1 MTAAVLQ
8 VRMQHLAVCA
18 LMVMAAGCES
28 LRAGRCASHG
38 PAVVTTTQGK
48 VAGIMEKS
56 TKGKSFWSYYGI
68 PYAKPP
74 IGQLRL
80 RDPLPAEPWGGL
92 RNGSEVSQPCL
103 QVPFFVAVAG
113 IRLPPQQL
121 VGTEDCLYLNV
132 FTPTQLTSIKELPVM
147 VFIPGGGFFAGGNL
161 EYLPHVLL
169 NHDIILVVLQYRL
182 GILGFLSTEDY
193 IVPGNLGLKDQTL
206 ALQWVQNNI
215 HSFGGDPNS
224 VTIFGESAGGASVH
238 YHILSPK
245 SRGLFSRAILQSG
258 SALATFALGRRHRE
272 IAEQV
277 GSSLGCDTSLGST
290 HLLACLQ
297 TIDAHELSATLQ
309 DFLEWSITP
318 LPLGPRVDGD
328 FIPAHPALL
337 IRDHQYNPVDIL
349 TGTTAHEGLLV
360 GYPLFGQTNLQ
371 ESLLKNFSY
380 VGPLSLM
387 CCDGSTDPLTITQR
401 VYTYYLGGLNFSL
414 ETQKDQIIR
423 VCIFLSLYCALL
435 RSTVSVCVT
444 ISRIFLICE
453 VITGT
458 LIQWHNRNNRNKLII
473 ILYN

>member
-1 MTAAVLQ
+1 
-8 VRMQHLAVCA
+8 MQHLAVCA

-245 SRGLFSRAILQSG
+245 SRGTRSG
-258 SALATFALGRRHRE
+258 SGE
-272 IAEQV
+272 K
-277 GSSLGCDTSLGST
+277 
-290 HLLACLQ
+290 
-297 TIDAHELSATLQ
+297 
-309 DFLEWSITP
+309 EWSITP

-423 VCIFLSLYCALL
+423 SRDFLSSLPTVQNFILFPDKVTSASS
-435 RSTVSVCVT
+435 RSLPPPQV
-444 ISRIFLICE
+444 
-453 VITGT
+453 
-458 LIQWHNRNNRNKLII
+458 
-473 ILYN
+473 YY